1 MRSMNAPHPPEAPR
15 FIEDWRAGETL
26 VLGPAVLG
34 EDEILAFA
42 RDYDPQ
48 PMHTDPDY
56 AAGGP
61 FGGVIA
67 SGFQTVAL
75 AFSLVVR
82 HGVFGTNGLGGP
94 GMDEIRWLKPVKPGD
109 RLTNHVTVLEARRS
123 GSKPDRGLLRL
134 GHDLRN
140 QQDESVL
147 TFTSMSIVRARGT

>member
-1 MRSMNAPHPPEAPR
+1 MNAPCTPQAPR
-15 FIEDWRAGETL
+15 FIEDWTVGETL
-26 VLGPAVLG
+26 VLGPATLTEKQVQ
-34 EDEILAFA
+34 DFA

-48 PMHTDPDY
+48 PMHIDPDY
-56 AAGGP
+56 AAAGP

-82 HGVFGTNGLGGP
+82 RGVFGTNGLGGP

-123 GSKPDRGLLRL
+123 ASKPDRGLLRL

-140 QQDESVL
+140 QRDETVL
-147 TFTSMSIVRARGT
+147 TFTSMSIVRSRGN